1 MQEVHEFQ
9 VIMHAV
15 QLQAIDL
22 NLLVALE
29 AMLSERN
36 VTRAAG
42 RLGLSPSA
50 MSHALARLRAT
61 FGDELLV
68 RTRGGMVATTRGE
81 QLLGPLRRALE
92 ELAGLVAG
100 PAGFDP
106 GSSTREFTLATTDY
120 VEAVLLAP
128 LLSRISAAAPGV
140 QLRVRAL
147 ERSDVAEMLERG
159 GHDLA
164 VGVSFDSSP
173 GLQQQALFS
182 EEMVLVCR
190 KGHPRVKR
198 GIDLATYLELRHVLV
213 SVRGGSQSAVDE
225 LLARSGQ
232 KRRVALLVPHFLA
245 AQLIVAS
252 TDLVMTAPARVVT
265 RLEGA
270 LGLRVLTPPL
280 AVPGFTVRQ
289 VWHERQQDDAGH
301 LWLRQQVFAAAASL
315 RADGGGEAA
324 VARGPGAQR
333 ARRVQPSGPRRSS

>member
-1 MQEVHEFQ
+1 
-9 VIMHAV
+9 MHAV

-29 AMLSERN
+29 AMLSERS
-36 VTRAAG
+36 VTRAGA

-61 FGDELLV
+61 FGDDLLV
-68 RTRGGMVATTRGE
+68 RTRGGMVATARGE

-92 ELAGLVAG
+92 ELAVLVAG
-100 PAGFDP
+100 PGGFDP
-106 GSSTREFTLATTDY
+106 GSSQREFTLATTDY

-140 QLRVRAL
+140 QLRVRPL
-147 ERSDVAEMLERG
+147 ESSDVVEPLERG
-159 GHDLA
+159 SYDA
-164 VGVSFDSSP
+164 AIGVAFDVSP

-190 KGHPRVKR
+190 KGHPLVKR
-198 GIDLATYLELRHVLV
+198 SIDLATYLELRHVMV
-213 SVRGGSQSAVDE
+213 SVRGGSQGVVDE

-232 KRRVALLVPHFLA
+232 RRRIALLVPHFLA

-252 TDLVMTAPARVVT
+252 TDLVMTAPARVVS
-265 RLEGA
+265 RLGEA

-280 AVPGFTVRQ
+280 AVPGFTVKQ
-289 VWHERQQDDAGH
+289 VWHERQQDDPGH
-301 LWLRQQVFAAAASL
+301 LWLRQQVFAAAAGL
-315 RADGGGEAA
+315 RG
-324 VARGPGAQR
+324 
-333 ARRVQPSGPRRSS
+333 